1 MTMAENAILATRDR
15 ALQERESY
23 KLEPEDE
30 ELLAATD
37 GMTSRMEEIRAL
49 LEETG
54 AVAITPVVLDEL
66 AQFIGAGVYILRGQ
80 ISRSMTPDRARE
92 IRRLR
97 VEERLSWRGV
107 ARATA
112 DAWGREAIWEPR
124 SNQLAGMILC
134 EAAAR
139 LLGEDYLEDPW
150 N

>member
-1 MTMAENAILATRDR
+1 TA
-15 ALQERESY
+15 
-23 KLEPEDE
+23 
-30 ELLAATD
+30 D
-37 GMTSRMEEIRAL
+37 GMTSRMEEIKVL

-54 AVAITPVVLDEL
+54 AVAIMPVVLNEI
-66 AQFIGAGVYILRGQ
+66 AQFISAGVYILRGQ
-80 ISRSMTPDRARE
+80 ISRRMTTDRARE

-112 DAWGREAIWEPR
+112 DAWGQEAIWEPR
-124 SNQLAGMILC
+124 SNQVAGLILC
-134 EAAAR
+134 ETAAR

>member
-1 MTMAENAILATRDR
+1 MAEDAILATRDR

-30 ELLAATD
+30 ELLAVTD
-37 GMTSRMEEIRAL
+37 GATGRMEEIRAL
-49 LEETG
+49 LKETG
-54 AVAITPVVLDEL
+54 GAVLAPVVLNEL
-66 AQFIGAGVYILRGQ
+66 AQFVYVGSYMLRGQ
-80 ISRSMTPDRARE
+80 ISCSMTPDRARE

-134 EAAAR
+134 EVAAR

>member
-1 MTMAENAILATRDR
+1 MAEDAILATRDR
-15 ALQERESY
+15 ALHERESY

-30 ELLAATD
+30 GLLATAD
-37 GMTSRMEEIRAL
+37 GATSRVEEIRAL

-54 AVAITPVVLDEL
+54 AVVIMPVVLDEL

-80 ISRSMTPDRARE
+80 ISRSMTTDRARE

-112 DAWGREAIWEPR
+112 DAWGQEAIWEPR
-124 SNQLAGMILC
+124 SNQPAGMILC

>member
-1 MTMAENAILATRDR
+1 
-15 ALQERESY
+15 
-23 KLEPEDE
+23 
-30 ELLAATD
+30 
-37 GMTSRMEEIRAL
+37 MEEIRAL

-54 AVAITPVVLDEL
+54 AVAITPVVLNEL
-66 AQFIGAGVYILRGQ
+66 AQFVGVGVAALGGRIRC
-80 ISRSMTPDRARE
+80 SMTPDRARE

-134 EAAAR
+134 EVAAR